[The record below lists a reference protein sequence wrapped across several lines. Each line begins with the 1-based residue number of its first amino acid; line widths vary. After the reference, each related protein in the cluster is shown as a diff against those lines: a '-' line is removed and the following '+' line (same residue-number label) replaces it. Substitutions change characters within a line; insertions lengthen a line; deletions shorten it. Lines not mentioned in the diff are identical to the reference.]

1 MNWAKTKA
9 KTFLIDITAYFYMT
23 FLCSAF
29 GFLHRGSRLMRDKK
43 ARFQAKNPISVKRR
57 LPFLPLSSHF
67 LNLFPLL
74 PSRHT
79 PYDIRY
85 TLFKRP
91 PILHANYPI
100 LRNKPPILRSSH
112 PIQRNNHP
120 RFSAWGLILQALCT
134 VHCSLLEG
142 VKVAGWQGVR
152 ASKRGTGIPA
162 CHPITVHCLPPN
174 PNFHQGG
181 A

>member
-1 MNWAKTKA
+1 MKA
-9 KTFLIDITAYFYMT
+9 EIKQLFEMLTRQFLKD
-23 FLCSAF
+23 
-29 GFLHRGSRLMRDKK
+29 
-43 ARFQAKNPISVKRR
+43 
-57 LPFLPLSSHF
+57 FLPNRTQNARGL
-67 LNLFPLL
+67 LAPAFPNPPILRFYHPGIITSRPTSRKSCLISCPDTLTRDTMIPDTRSARVPPILL
-74 PSRHT
+74 ANH
-79 PYDIRY
+79 
-85 TLFKRP
+85 
-91 PILHANYPI
+91 PILHASH
-100 LRNKPPILRSSH
+100 PILRSSH

>member
-9 KTFLIDITAYFYMT
+9 KTCFIDITAYCYMT

-29 GFLHRGSRLMRDKK
+29 GFRHWGSRLMRDKK
-43 ARFQAKNPISVKRR
+43 GRFQAKNPIFVKRR

-74 PSRHT
+74 PSRNT

-91 PILHANYPI
+91 PILHANHPI
-100 LRNKPPILRSSH
+100 LHSKHPILLSSH
-112 PIQRNNHP
+112 PIQRGNSP
-120 RFSAWGLILQALCT
+120 VFSVWGPSIPVLLTWGLTPKLHIRETKA
-134 VHCSLLEG
+134 
-142 VKVAGWQGVR
+142 
-152 ASKRGTGIPA
+152 
-162 CHPITVHCLPPN
+162 
-174 PNFHQGG
+174 
-181 A
+181 